1 LTDLHELRLRES
13 LIAFVAN
20 RTGRDDRIGELYE
33 ARFPAEACVL
43 RTETQANHLVAI
55 RNRTAERSNGT
66 APTWLLGLIRPQSE
80 KAPSASR
87 GWRLATGLIAVSI
100 LSVLILMNLPSS
112 NTPNVV
118 VKPPLKGTVPIPPKG
133 GGSKPR
139 PPIVKIEPN
148 PAPGRPTKDRLIHP
162 KLGHKPQGLVAA
174 KIEVGRFVT
183 VSGEPTFRLPGGAST
198 KVLRNAPLYAGVT
211 VETGDMDKAE
221 IRFTDGT
228 TLAMDFN
235 TILTVPSAKSGP
247 RAGRPEVM
255 NLTEGRVTVQ
265 VVHAAND
272 APFAVSTPVAT
283 ATVVGTRFSLELMR
297 VSTGPPA
304 LKALLRVE
312 QGKVRFS
319 NPLGSVLAGAK
330 TESVATAT
338 LAPTPPKRL
347 ALLGLRYG
355 RSGAV
360 IVWSGAAEKSDRP
373 HFVRKFAHRL
383 GWAGLTATTIPNRG
397 VVIIGLSRKG
407 AARAAGMRVGDL
419 VLAVNGK
426 PLQKSEDLHRFI
438 YVIPD
443 QRIALTIKREGQETQ
458 EVVFTVGAFQSIT
471 SSIGSRELRGRLVA
485 ATFPALKGDAAKSL
499 LLLADLAK
507 EVPEA
512 PVFNNLGVVHEMNS
526 DIARAIRNYQIA
538 VRLDDREALYRY
550 NLGLAL
556 SYIGN
561 FRRAIEELGEAVML
575 APADDEYRG
584 ALARAMLVADR
595 SQEAIA
601 VLSQGRAPLWTEL
614 AMALHNAGRD
624 WQSVAAAKQG
634 IKTHPDDAN
643 AYLVLYY
650 GLYDLNRMDEAE
662 AAIRTSLSL
671 DPTESTTWES
681 LALIMEQ
688 TGRLP
693 DSEAAFLQAIKLN
706 PNPVDTRN
714 RAMILRKLGRVD
726 EAQASLLESIKL
738 DATYPL
744 SYESLGFLYMQ
755 VRGRMQDAEKMFRR
769 AIELGPELTTPY
781 KGLAELGFRTK
792 NPRLAEEMLRK
803 AMELDPTDAG
813 LYNNLA
819 MLLLQTGRQAEAET
833 VLRKTTELDPRNPFR
848 WMNLS
853 GFLKERGKFDDAQ
866 TVLREGLKQ
875 IPGHPLLLNALAM
888 QLADRAVQLDEA
900 LELINSALKAG
911 PEDPSFLDTLGWV
924 HFKRGEYPSAAE
936 QFTRAIKIFGEAPVA
951 GAVWVRLG
959 ATREKS
965 GEIEKAKDAYRKAL
979 SLRPN
984 NKEAADALKRI
995 GGS

>member
-1 LTDLHELRLRES
+1 LTDLHELRLRE
-13 LIAFVAN
+13 LLLAFVAS
-20 RTGRDDRIGELYE
+20 RTGREERIAELYD
-33 ARFPAEACVL
+33 ARFPAEVCVL

-55 RNRTAERSNGT
+55 RNRTADRSNGT
-66 APTWLLGLIRPQSE
+66 APTWLLGLIRPHSQ
-80 KAPSASR
+80 KAPSVSR
-87 GWRLATGLIAVSI
+87 GWRLAVGLVAVSI
-100 LSVLILMNLPSS
+100 LLVLIVMNLPSS
-112 NTPNVV
+112 KTPNIVV
-118 VKPPLKGTVPIPPKG
+118 NPPVKGTVPIPPKG
-133 GGSKPR
+133 SGPKPK
-139 PPIVKIEPN
+139 PPVAKIQPN
-148 PAPGRPTKDRLIHP
+148 PAPGGPTKDRIIHP
-162 KLGHKPQGLVAA
+162 KPSHKPQGLVAA
-174 KIEVGRFVT
+174 KIEVGKFVT
-183 VSGEPTFRLPGGAST
+183 VSGEPTFRLPGGASA

-211 VETGDMDKAE
+211 VETGDMDKVE
-221 IRFTDGT
+221 IRFADGT
-228 TLAMDFN
+228 TMAMDFN
-235 TILTVPSAKSGP
+235 TTLTVPSVKSGP

-297 VSTGPPA
+297 ARTGPPA

-355 RSGAV
+355 RNGAV

-407 AARAAGMRVGDL
+407 AARAAGIRVGDL
-419 VLAVNGK
+419 VLAINGK
-426 PLQKSEDLHRFI
+426 PLQRSEELHRFI

-443 QRIALTIKREGQETQ
+443 QRIALTIKREGQEAQ
-458 EVVFTVGAFQSIT
+458 EVDFAVGAFESMT
-471 SSIGSRELRGRLVA
+471 SSIGSRDLRGRLVA

-499 LLLADLAK
+499 LLLTHLAK

-512 PVFNNLGVVHEMNS
+512 PVFNNLGVVHEMNG

-538 VRLDDREALYRY
+538 VRLDTREALYRY

-575 APADDEYRG
+575 APADNEYRG

-595 SQEAIA
+595 SEEAIS
-601 VLSQGRAPLWTEL
+601 VLSEGPAPLWTEL
-614 AMALHNAGRD
+614 AMALHNAGQD
-624 WQSVAAAKQG
+624 LQSVAAAKQG
-634 IKTHPDDAN
+634 IKTYPDDAN

-650 GLYDLNRMDEAE
+650 GLYDLKRMAEAE

-671 DPTESTTWES
+671 DPTDSTTWES
-681 LALIMEQ
+681 LALIMEH

-693 DSEAAFLQAIKLN
+693 DSEAAFLQAIKRN
-706 PNPVDTRN
+706 PNPGDTRN

-726 EAQASLLESIKL
+726 EAEASLLESIKL
-738 DATYPL
+738 DPTYPL
-744 SYESLGFLYMQ
+744 SHESLGYLYMQ

-781 KGLAELGFRTK
+781 KGLAELGFRTQ
-792 NPRLAEEMLRK
+792 NPKLAEEMLRK
-803 AMELDPTDAG
+803 AMDLDPGDAG
-813 LYNNLA
+813 MYNNLA
-819 MLLLQTGRQAEAET
+819 MLLIQTGRQAEAET
-833 VLRKTTELDPRNPFR
+833 ALRKTTELDPRNPFR

-853 GFLKERGKFDDAQ
+853 GFLTERGKFDESEA
-866 TVLREGLKQ
+866 VLREGLKQ
-875 IPGHPLLLNALAM
+875 IPGHPLLLNTLAM
-888 QLADRAVQLDEA
+888 HLADRGAQLDEA
-900 LELINSALKAG
+900 LELVTRALKAG
-911 PEDPSFLDTLGWV
+911 PEDPSFLDTSGWV
-924 HFKRGEYPSAAE
+924 YFKRGDYRLAAE
-936 QFTRAIKIFGEAPVA
+936 QFTKAIKIFGEAPAA
-951 GAVWVRLG
+951 GAVWVHLG
-959 ATREKS
+959 ATHEKV
-965 GEIEKAKDAYRKAL
+965 GEIEKAKDAYRTAL
-979 SLRPN
+979 SLQPN
-984 NKEAADALKRI
+984 NKEAAEALKRL